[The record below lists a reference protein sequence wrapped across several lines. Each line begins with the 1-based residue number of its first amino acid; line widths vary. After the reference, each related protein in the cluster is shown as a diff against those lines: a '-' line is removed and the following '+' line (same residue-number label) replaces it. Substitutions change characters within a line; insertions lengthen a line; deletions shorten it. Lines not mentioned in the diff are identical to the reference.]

1 MDGSL
6 NGMLQWIN
14 TTNSGPPRANTVTG
28 SNEIDPFI
36 FWGNVENTIPCD
48 CDPWLFLIAHAQQLD
63 ILDLMDRTTLLNAS
77 TASFPPLFSELAQAL
92 FMTTPPPSASPLAG
106 MVQNPTW
113 QLVARPTSIRIVQAA
128 MSVLLGVVV
137 AVYFLRPVTSLP
149 MNPSSMAAQVVLIAS
164 NHDNISRIIK
174 DTITQTN
181 ADTHALLKHY
191 WFWIETRGK
200 FRIIAERRGIDS
212 LSTPVFFKAP
222 VWCPAILHPV
232 FKLLLGLIVAGT
244 IIGLEVGLRKSQ
256 RNVGFADFLSST
268 QDWWTY
274 AAPSYLFVL
283 GVLLS
288 SYAFSVSTLEP
299 FFAMHRR
306 PQPPLKS
313 VRYSP
318 ASKTDVGLLLHSL
331 TASSLAGF
339 LCAMTMLTIPFLKIA
354 VSGLITV
361 ASQPAERVVF
371 LAATTA
377 FNTTLLK

>member
-14 TTNSGPPRANTVTG
+14 TTNSGPPRASTVTG

-63 ILDLMDRTTLLNAS
+63 ILDLMDRATLLNAS
-77 TASFPPLFSELAQAL
+77 TASFPPLFSELMQAL

-113 QLVARPTSIRIVQAA
+113 QLVTRPTSIQIVQTA

-181 ADTHALLKHY
+181 ADTHAY
-191 WFWIETRGK
+191 
-200 FRIIAERRGIDS
+200 
-212 LSTPVFFKAP
+212 
-222 VWCPAILHPV
+222 
-232 FKLLLGLIVAGT
+232 
-244 IIGLEVGLRKSQ
+244 
-256 RNVGFADFLSST
+256 
-268 QDWWTY
+268 
-274 AAPSYLFVL
+274 
-283 GVLLS
+283 
-288 SYAFSVSTLEP
+288 
-299 FFAMHRR
+299 
-306 PQPPLKS
+306 
-313 VRYSP
+313 
-318 ASKTDVGLLLHSL
+318 
-331 TASSLAGF
+331 
-339 LCAMTMLTIPFLKIA
+339 
-354 VSGLITV
+354 
-361 ASQPAERVVF
+361 
-371 LAATTA
+371 
-377 FNTTLLK
+377 